1 MDIEWFWFKLV
12 KAKEMFQTI
21 KCFMV
26 ICTITIII
34 ILKKYI
40 FKKEIKIK

>member
-1 MDIEWFWFKLV
+1 MDSEWFWFKLV
-12 KAKEMFQTI
+12 KTKEMFQTI

-34 ILKKYI
+34 LLKKIYL
-40 FKKEIKIK
+40 KRRLK